1 MAAQVQRPT
10 AGIQVLLVCLDPLLW
25 GLPSLWAD
33 SERTVL
39 SRSLAPRLRLAHLPG
54 LFQLCLQK
62 VKVKLVHHQTSGG
75 GLEEQRAD

>member
-25 GLPSLWAD
+25 GLLSLWAD
-33 SERTVL
+33 SEGTAL
-39 SRSLAPRLRLAHLPG
+39 FRSLARRLRLAHLPV

-62 VKVKLVHHQTSGG
+62 IKVKLVHHQTGSG